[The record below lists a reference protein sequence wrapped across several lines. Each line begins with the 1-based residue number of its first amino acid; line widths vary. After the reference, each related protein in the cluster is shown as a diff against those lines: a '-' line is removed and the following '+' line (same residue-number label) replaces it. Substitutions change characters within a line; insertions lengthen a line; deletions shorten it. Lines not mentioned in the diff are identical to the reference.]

1 MLLNHRY
8 RIIKDLAEGS
18 FGKTFLAEDTQMPS
32 ARRCVIKQL
41 KPVNDDRPGVVQLI
55 QERFAREAAVLEG
68 VGRGHSQIPDLLA
81 YFQVDEQFYLVQ
93 EAVEG
98 IPLSEL
104 TDLPWPE
111 AKVSKLVE
119 SALGAIAHIHSQNII
134 HRDIKPDNIILR
146 RTDNLPCLIDFGAV
160 KELMNATVSPSG
172 SLTPV
177 PASSIVIGTLG
188 FMSPEQAAGRPMF
201 SSDLYSLSM
210 TAIYLLTGLLPL
222 EIPTN
227 SLNGRL
233 LWKQFAPEVSDRFA
247 GILTRAIHP
256 HPPTRYASAPEMLAV
271 LTDTPAP
278 IRPSPPIIPKS
289 ETVTSD
295 LPNPDTTN
303 PDTTA
308 PPKDPATTEI
318 TAPTPVP
325 IAKRGLNIKRFLS
338 LPRPLMYAAAGMSTL
353 LVGGAL
359 FMGVRTFS
367 GAVAE
372 VDASSP
378 ESLGKAITSLEK
390 RVDARPKDEEARF
403 KLITAYQTAGDYDEA
418 TEQIDELLDD
428 NEENT
433 EALLQKGRMEMVE
446 GDYAEAEDLFSQ
458 VMELDDEHVD
468 ATNMLGRVY
477 YETGQYESALEQFE
491 KVVKLGDDNG
501 LGYIN
506 IATLYQLQGNLE
518 ESLENANLAV
528 DSANAETLFNI
539 YLGRSNILLEM
550 GDAEAAAEDWE
561 SILSFSSQT
570 PSDYIVKAYAEG
582 AQNNSRAAM
591 DYVEQALSINPNSTG
606 GYIAKAFVHLL
617 DQKPQE
623 AIAATDRALEIS
635 PRLVDAMKVKVDA
648 MIVLPEP
655 DASAAVE
662 VATRALS
669 INPNTPYVLSQ
680 RCVLYFVSN
689 QYDKAIPDCT
699 KSIDTNPRI
708 PEPYRGRGQSY
719 FAKDD
724 YDKAEPDLTNYIELN
739 DELERPQDP
748 SIYAARA
755 VIRITKE
762 DRDGAIADFTEAI
775 ALNPNEAQYYQ
786 LRGTL
791 QLLSENPEAAAKDL
805 RKASELL
812 TEKGE
817 SSKELDALLE
827 SMEQNGLI

>member
-222 EIPTN
+222 EIPTD

-278 IRPSPPIIPKS
+278 
-289 ETVTSD
+289 
-295 LPNPDTTN
+295 
-303 PDTTA
+303 
-308 PPKDPATTEI
+308 KDPATTEI
-318 TAPTPVP
+318 TAPSPVP
-325 IAKRGLNIKRFLS
+325 IAKRDLNIKRVLS

-458 VMELDDEHVD
+458 VIELDDEHVD

-669 INPNTPYVLSQ
+669 VNPNTPYVLSQ
-680 RCVLYFVSN
+680 RCTLYFVSN

-791 QLLSENPEAAAKDL
+791 QLLSENPEAAAEDL

-812 TEKGE
+812 TAKGE
-817 SSKELDALLE
+817 SSEELDALLE